1 MAGLALA
8 LVPAA
13 WSATHALVDG
23 WVPAGDN
30 ALIALRVGDVFTAQT
45 PLVGQPSTSDLY
57 GASKARHPGP
67 MEFWALALP
76 YALLG
81 PAVGLVIGATLVN
94 AAAIAGVGFVA
105 FRREG
110 VLFALWSLLLVTV
123 LSWGLGANFLHDPIS
138 SNAATF
144 MVVLLF
150 FLVWSLAVGDIRL
163 LPLTAVVVSFV
174 FQDHLSVLGQNA
186 VFVACGAAALSWEH
200 HRNRRRSR
208 QHWRDYRSLLSK
220 WIAWSLLA
228 VVVLWA
234 PVVIQQFTGADGN
247 LSEIYRSYSYN
258 TGHAHGVAW
267 SLDRLS
273 TALGPVPVFARS
285 FGLNELGYLDVP
297 TGAARFYFMLP
308 LIALVVLGALAAR
321 RGARRALLLALLTLA
336 ALVSGFYS
344 AMSLPERGQ
353 PELKQS
359 AVRWMWMVSLFVWLA
374 IGWLVWQM
382 VAASRR
388 RRVGKVAGL
397 ALLVTLLVA
406 SVLASSSSARPER
419 DGERFAA
426 LAEAFPKVRAA
437 LRPGDYLVQFG
448 GIESGLTIGPAVAL
462 DIHDHGHGIRAPI
475 DLERA
480 FGTERTYDPGR
491 DKDLTGTVSV
501 LDKVLRH
508 DADRLVAVIPS
519 LSADDRHDLGAP
531 LARAESGLHRSLGL
545 KLTAKGR
552 RLAATGGGVGPVERR
567 QLSVVLDDEDALLA
581 TGLIAPALKGDY
593 VEPFGVHQSTL
604 DELAAAI
611 NNQDVVTYTAV
622 FVGPPPG

>member
-1 MAGLALA
+1 MGLALA

-23 WVPAGDN
+23 WVPAGDD

-67 MEFWALALP
+67 MGFWALAVP

-123 LSWGLGANFLHDPIS
+123 LCWGLGSNFLHDPIS

-163 LPLTAVVVSFV
+163 LPLTALVVTFV

-186 VFVACGAAALSWEH
+186 LFVVAGAVALGWELNRH
-200 HRNRRRSR
+200 RRRSPA
-208 QHWRDYRSLLSK
+208 HWQAYRSILSK
-220 WIAWSLLA
+220 WVAWSLLA

-234 PVVIQQFTGADGN
+234 PVVIQQFTGAQGN
-247 LSEIYRSYSYN
+247 LSEIYRTYTYN

-267 SLDRLS
+267 SVDRLS
-273 TALGPVPVFARS
+273 TALGPLPMFARS
-285 FGLNELGYLDVP
+285 FGLEDLGYLDVP
-297 TGAARFYFMLP
+297 TGAARYSFVLP
-308 LIALVVLGALAAR
+308 LIALVVLAALAAR
-321 RGARRALLLALLTLA
+321 RKARRALLLALTALA
-336 ALVSGFYS
+336 ALASGLYS
-344 AMSLPERGQ
+344 AMSLPVSGQ

-359 AVRWMWMVSLFVWLA
+359 AVRWMWMGSLFVWLA
-374 IGWLVWQM
+374 IGWLAWQA
-382 VAASRR
+382 VPPARR
-388 RRVGKVAGL
+388 RRAAGVAGVVLL
-397 ALLVTLLVA
+397 ATMLGG
-406 SVLASSSSARPER
+406 SVLASASAARPER
-419 DGERFAA
+419 DGARFAE
-426 LAEAFPKVRAA
+426 LAEKLPKVRAA
-437 LRPGDYLVQFG
+437 LRPGDYFIQFG
-448 GIESGLTIGPAVAL
+448 GFESGLTIGPAVAL
-462 DIHDHGHGIRAPI
+462 DIHDHGHGIRAPR

-480 FGTERTYDPGR
+480 FGTERTYDPSS

-501 LDKVLRH
+501 IDQVVSH
-508 DADRLVAVIPS
+508 DADRLVAVIPN
-519 LSADDRHDLGAP
+519 LSSAVRRELGEP
-531 LARAESGLHRSLGL
+531 LARTESGLRRSGGL
-545 KLTAKGR
+545 KLTDKGR
-552 RLAATGGGVGPVERR
+552 RLAATGGRVGPVERR
-567 QLSVVLDDEDALLA
+567 QLSVVLGDQDALLA
-581 TGLIAPALKGDY
+581 TGLIAPALAEDY
-593 VEPFGVHQSTL
+593 VEPFGVDQDTL
-604 DELAAAI
+604 DNLAAAI
-611 NNQDVVTYTAV
+611 DSGDVTTYSAV